1 VNAASRWIRRNK
13 MLSLKE
19 KYHKEVVKE
28 LSRKFGYK
36 NVWQV
41 PRLVKLVISRGESE
55 GISNAKAVEVSQAE
69 LADIA
74 GQHPLITYAKKS
86 ISAFKLKA
94 GDPIGLVVTLRGER
108 MFLFL
113 SKLINIALPK
123 VRDFKGLSPKSFDG
137 RGNYSFGIRE
147 QLIFPEVDYDKV
159 DKVRGMNITIATTA
173 KTDAEARELLALL
186 GIPFRK

>member
-1 VNAASRWIRRNK
+1 

-19 KYHKEVVKE
+19 RYRKEVVKE
-28 LSRKFGYK
+28 LSKKFGYK

-41 PRLVKLVISRGESE
+41 PRLIKVVISRGVSE
-55 GISNAKAVEVSQAE
+55 GISNAKAVEISQAE
-69 LADIA
+69 LSEIA
-74 GQHPLITYAKKS
+74 GQFPMITYAKKS

-94 GDPIGLVVTLRGER
+94 GDPIGLVVTLRGDR
-108 MFLFL
+108 LFLFL
-113 SKLINIALPK
+113 NKLINIALPK
-123 VRDFKGLSPKSFDG
+123 VRDFRGLSPKSFDG

-173 KTDAEARELLALL
+173 STDAEARELLQLL
-186 GIPFRK
+186 GIPFKK

>member
-1 VNAASRWIRRNK
+1 
-13 MLSLKE
+13 MLSLKN
-19 KYHKEVVKE
+19 KYRKEVVAE

-41 PRLVKLVISRGESE
+41 PRLIKVVLSRGVSE
-55 GISNAKAVEVSQAE
+55 GVSNPKAVELAQAE
-69 LADIA
+69 LRDIA
-74 GQHPLITYAKKS
+74 GQFPMVTYAKKS

-94 GDPIGLVVTLRGER
+94 GDPIGLMVTLRGER
-108 MFLFL
+108 MYLFL

-173 KTDAEARELLALL
+173 RTDAEACELLAKL

>member
-1 VNAASRWIRRNK
+1 MR
-13 MLSLKE
+13 SLKE
-19 KYHKEVVKE
+19 RYHKEAVKE
-28 LSRKFGYK
+28 LSKKFGYK

-41 PRLVKLVISRGESE
+41 PRLVKVVISRGVSE
-55 GISNAKAVEVSQAE
+55 GSSNPKAVEISQAE
-69 LADIA
+69 LSEIA
-74 GQHPLITYAKKS
+74 GQFPMITYAKKS
-86 ISAFKLKA
+86 IANFKLKA

-108 MFLFL
+108 LFLFL
-113 SKLINIALPK
+113 NKLINIALPK
-123 VRDFKGLSPKSFDG
+123 VRDFRGLSPKSFDG

-173 KTDAEARELLALL
+173 KTDAEARELLSLL